1 MEFLQ
6 ALTQNQ
12 YFVLL
17 MFPAVLLAIFMGFPV
32 AFSLMG
38 MSLLFALIGFGVD
51 AAPPLL
57 IGRVWDVANNYVLA
71 AVPLFV
77 FMGTMLEASGIAKRL
92 FEAMIQWTGPL
103 RGGMAVGTIIMCTI
117 FAAATGIIGASEV
130 VIGLLAIPAMMARKF
145 QKGLICGTICA
156 GGSLGTIIPPSVVI
170 VVYGPTAGLSVGK
183 LLMAAVFPG
192 VLLSAIYI
200 SYILIRCYL
209 RPQDGPGLPKEEM
222 GMPLGEKLKLT
233 FSALLPPLLLIFSVM
248 GTILLGWAA
257 PTEAAALGAFG
268 ACLLTTVYG
277 RMTWQ
282 TFKEACI
289 NTLRISAMIMLVLTG
304 GTMYTGVF
312 LGMGGKVAVES
323 LLAGLGLTPWAT
335 VVVFLLVAFIFGF
348 MLDWISVLLIFV
360 PIFIPVITKLGFDPI
375 WFSVLFLV
383 VIQTSYLT
391 PPMAP
396 AIFYLKGIVPPE
408 IHVNDMFR
416 GVVPYVA
423 LQLVGIA
430 IIIFFPQIA
439 LWLPKVMIGFAK

>member
-1 MEFLQ
+1 MEFLD
-6 ALTQNQ
+6 AIIYSD

-17 MFPAVLLAIFMGFPV
+17 MFPAVLATIFVGFPV

-38 MSLLFALIGFGVD
+38 MSFLFGLIGFGS
-51 AAPPLL
+51 AAPAML

-92 FEAMIQWTGPL
+92 FEAMIQWTGSL
-103 RGGMAVGTIIMCTI
+103 RGGMALGTVIMCTI

-145 QKGLICGTICA
+145 DKGLICGTICA

-170 VVYGPTAGLSVGK
+170 VVYGPAAGLSVGK

-192 VLLSAIYI
+192 VLLSSLYIIYI
-200 SYILIRCYL
+200 LVRCWL

-233 FSALLPPLLLIFSVM
+233 ATALLPPLVLIFTVM

-257 PTEAAALGAFG
+257 PTEAAALGAAG
-268 ACLLTTVYG
+268 AVILTTIYG
-277 RMTWQ
+277 KMSWA
-282 TFKEACI
+282 TFKQAAI
-289 NTLRISAMIMLVLTG
+289 STISISAMIMMVLTG

-312 LGMGGKVAVES
+312 LGMGGGMAVDT
-323 LLAGLGLTPWAT
+323 LLQGLGLDPWAMLII
-335 VVVFLLVAFIFGF
+335 FLAVAFVFGF
-348 MLDWISVLLIFV
+348 LLDWISVLLIFV
-360 PIFIPVITKLGFDPI
+360 PIFVPLIIKAGFDPI
-375 WFSVLFLV
+375 WFSILFLV

-408 IHVNDMFR
+408 ITVKDMFK
-416 GVVPYVA
+416 GVVPYIG
-423 LQLVGIA
+423 LQLIGIA
-430 IIIFFPQIA
+430 ILIMFPKIA
-439 LWLPKVMIGFAK
+439 LWLPEVMIGFNK

>member
-1 MEFLQ
+1 MEL
-6 ALTQNQ
+6 LESILYSD

-17 MFPAVLLAIFMGFPV
+17 MFPAVLASIFVGFPV

-38 MSLLFALIGFGVD
+38 ISLLFGLIGFGTS
-51 AAPPLL
+51 APAML

-77 FMGTMLEASGIAKRL
+77 FMGTMLESSGIAKRL
-92 FEAMIQWTGPL
+92 FEAMIQWTGRL
-103 RGGMAVGTIIMCTI
+103 RGGMAIGTVIMCTI

-130 VIGLLAIPAMMARKF
+130 VIGLLAIPAMLARKF
-145 QKGLICGTICA
+145 HKGLICGTICA

-170 VVYGPTAGLSVGK
+170 VVYGPAAGLSVGK

-192 VLLSAIYI
+192 ILLSAIYI

-209 RPQDGPGLPKEEM
+209 RPQDGPGLPPEEM
-222 GMPLGEKLKLT
+222 GMPFKEKMKIT
-233 FSALLPPLLLIFSVM
+233 VTALLPPLLLIFSVM

-268 ACLLTTVYG
+268 ACLLTTLYK
-277 RMTWQ
+277 RMTWK
-282 TFKEACI
+282 TFKNACI
-289 NTLRISAMIMLVLTG
+289 STLRISAMIMLVLTG

-312 LGMGGKVAVES
+312 LGMGGGVAVET
-323 LLAGLGLTPWAT
+323 LMRGLGLSPWAML
-335 VVVFLLVAFIFGF
+335 VLFLLVAFIFGF
-348 MLDWISVLLIFV
+348 LLDWISVLLIFV
-360 PIFIPVITKLGFDPI
+360 PIFVPLIIKVGFNPI
-375 WFSVLFLV
+375 WFSILFLV

-408 IHVNDMFR
+408 ITVGDMFR
-416 GVVPYVA
+416 GVVPYVI
-423 LQLVGIA
+423 LQLFGIA
-430 IIIFFPQIA
+430 MLITFPQIA